1 MLTRYWFQFEDAPEI
16 VSLGL
21 KLGCG
26 VTAYSYE
33 DALYIL
39 KATIFKYQPIGK
51 IVDVIENIDV
61 STLDAGH
68 ILPNSLP
75 ASVRGVWFPIG
86 YWYADF

>member
-1 MLTRYWFQFEDAPEI
+1 MLTRYWIKFEDTPVI
-16 VSLGL
+16 SSLVP
-21 KLGCG
+21 KVGCG

-39 KATIFKYQPIGK
+39 KATIFKYQPLGK

-61 STLDAGH
+61 STLEAGH

-86 YWYADF
+86 HWYADF